1 MSVRPRPCSGAVD
14 RSGLFVS
21 ADHLLLDDLPG
32 LTQQG
37 HALLQIRQTRG
48 RDRPPLHRVRV
59 VRDLRFADATFDTV
73 VCALAFCVIPDQ
85 RRALEQML
93 RVLRPGG
100 LLLLLDHIEYTRWP
114 MRRKEERKT
123 NPRGARALDAGGGTG
138 FYVDPW
144 GRLGADVVTG
154 CDMSHAAV
162 ERLRGRSLHRFVRQD
177 VSVLDAFEDTSL
189 DAASCMDV
197 LFRVT
202 DDDRYAA
209 VPESLGRPAPSSTGW
224 TVDRSVADGKAP
236 PPNRSCR
243 AGANRADP
251 ARGEVIRPRST
262 VHGRI
267 RLGHKLCRA
276 APQGDP
282 TADGLFRE
290 ATVC

>member
-37 HALLQIRQTRG
+37 HALLQIRQVRG

-59 VRDLRFADATFDTV
+59 VQDLRFADATFDTV

-85 RRALEQML
+85 RRALERML

-162 ERLRGRSLHRFVRQD
+162 ERLRGRSPHRFVRQD

-197 LFRVT
+197 LFHVT

>member
-1 MSVRPRPCSGAVD
+1 MSA
-14 RSGLFVS
+14 
-21 ADHLLLDDLPG
+21 
-32 LTQQG
+32 
-37 HALLQIRQTRG
+37 
-48 RDRPPLHRVRV
+48 
-59 VRDLRFADATFDTV
+59 
-73 VCALAFCVIPDQ
+73 
-85 RRALEQML
+85 
-93 RVLRPGG
+93 
-100 LLLLLDHIEYTRWP
+100 
-114 MRRKEERKT
+114 
-123 NPRGARALDAGGGTG
+123 
-138 FYVDPW
+138 
-144 GRLGADVVTG
+144 
-154 CDMSHAAV
+154 
-162 ERLRGRSLHRFVRQD
+162 
-177 VSVLDAFEDTSL
+177 LDAFEDTGL

-197 LFRVT
+197 LFHVT

>member
-37 HALLQIRQTRG
+37 HALLQIRQVRG

-59 VRDLRFADATFDTV
+59 VQDLRFADATFDTV

-162 ERLRGRSLHRFVRQD
+162 ERLRGRSPHRFVRQD